1 MLRGRSTAKSRS
13 AADTR
18 NTDATSVRRASRS
31 RGPVVVGGVIVGRE
45 YTHRLVI
52 LLTGASGYIGQR
64 VGARLAA
71 GGERIRC
78 LVLPDDPID
87 PGRHFAADVV
97 RGDVTR
103 LDSFLPHGEDVDTV
117 VHAAA
122 VMPPGAPD
130 RKQEVNVL
138 GTANVIAFAQRRKAR
153 RLVYLSAVS
162 AAYAKKNAYGTSK
175 AEAER
180 LVQESGLDYT
190 ILRLTMV
197 YGPSGGLH
205 FQKLVSLLTRVPLL
219 CPVPGPG
226 TARLQPV
233 FVEDVVQAVELAL
246 RSPAAVGKTYNV
258 SGGTVLRLRDLID
271 RIVAVQGLRR
281 RRLHVP
287 LALCRLAASGL
298 AVVLPP
304 SFFSPDALLGLTQD
318 AELDHSQFGQEC
330 GYAPLSLEEGFART
344 FGRSPA

>member
-1 MLRGRSTAKSRS
+1 M
-13 AADTR
+13 
-18 NTDATSVRRASRS
+18 
-31 RGPVVVGGVIVGRE
+31 GGE
-45 YTHRLVI
+45 YTQRLVI
-52 LLTGASGYIGQR
+52 LLTGASGYIGLR

-71 GGERIRC
+71 AGERIRC
-78 LVLPDDPID
+78 LVLPDDPVD
-87 PGRHFAADVV
+87 PARRFAAEVV
-97 RGDVTR
+97 RGDVTD
-103 LDSFLPHGEDVDTV
+103 LDSFLAHGEGVTTI

-122 VMPPGAPD
+122 VMPPAPAE
-130 RKQEVNVL
+130 RMQEVNVR
-138 GTANVIAFAQRRKAR
+138 GTANVIAFAQRWKAR

-162 AAYAKKNAYGTSK
+162 AAYAKKNAYGSSK

-197 YGPSGGLH
+197 YGPAGGLH
-205 FQKLVSLLTRVPLL
+205 FQKLVSLLTRVPRL

-233 FVEDVVQAVELAL
+233 FVEDVVQAVQLAL

-258 SGGTVLRLRDLID
+258 SGGTVLRLRDLLD
-271 RIVAVQGLRR
+271 RIVAAQGLRR

-287 LALCRLAASGL
+287 LALCRLGASGL
-298 AVVLPP
+298 ALVLPP

-318 AELDHSQFGQEC
+318 ADLDHSQFRAEC
-330 GYAPLSLEEGFART
+330 GYAPLSLDEGFARV
-344 FGRSPA
+344 FGGGAAIR

>member
-1 MLRGRSTAKSRS
+1 
-13 AADTR
+13 
-18 NTDATSVRRASRS
+18 
-31 RGPVVVGGVIVGRE
+31 VGGE
-45 YTHRLVI
+45 YTQRLVI
-52 LLTGASGYIGQR
+52 LLTGATGYIGM
-64 VGARLAA
+64 RLGPRLSAA
-71 GGERIRC
+71 GERLRC
-78 LVLPDDPID
+78 LVLPDDPVN
-87 PGRHFAADVV
+87 PGRHFAAEVV

-103 LDSFLPHGEDVDTV
+103 PDSFASHGEGVTAI

-130 RKQEVNVL
+130 QMHEVNVR
-138 GTANVIAFAQRRKAR
+138 GTANVIALAR
-153 RLVYLSAVS
+153 RWQVRRIVYLSAVS
-162 AAYAKKNAYGTSK
+162 AAYAKKNAYGESK

-180 LVQESGLDYT
+180 LIRESGLDYT

-197 YGPSGGLH
+197 YGPAGGLH
-205 FQKLVSLLTRVPLL
+205 FQKLVSLLTRLPLL

-246 RSPAAVGKTYNV
+246 RSPAAPGKTYNV

-271 RIVAVQGLRR
+271 QIVASKGLRR

-287 LALCRLAASGL
+287 LALCRVGVSAL

-344 FGRSPA
+344 FGKATA

>member
-18 NTDATSVRRASRS
+18 NTDATSARRAERS
-31 RGPVVVGGVIVGRE
+31 RGTVVVGGVIVGRE

-52 LLTGASGYIGQR
+52 LLTGASGYIGLR
-64 VGARLAA
+64 VGPHLAA
-71 GGERIRC
+71 AGERIRC
-78 LVLPDDPID
+78 LALPGDPVD
-87 PGRHFAADVV
+87 PGQRFAADVV
-97 RGDVTR
+97 RGDITH
-103 LDSFLPHGEDVDTV
+103 LDSVLPHGEGVTAI

-122 VMPPGAPD
+122 LMPPAPPE
-130 RKQEVNVL
+130 RMHEVNVR
-138 GTANVIAFAQRRKAR
+138 GTANVIAFAQRWKVR
-153 RLVYLSAVS
+153 RIVYLSAVS

-180 LVQESGLDYT
+180 LVKESGLDYT

-197 YGPSGGLH
+197 YGPAGGLH

-233 FVEDVVQAVELAL
+233 FVEDVVQAVTLAL

-271 RIVAVQGLRR
+271 RIVAAQGLRR

-330 GYAPLSLEEGFART
+330 GYAPLNLEEGFART

>member
-1 MLRGRSTAKSRS
+1 L
-13 AADTR
+13 
-18 NTDATSVRRASRS
+18 
-31 RGPVVVGGVIVGRE
+31 
-45 YTHRLVI
+45 I
-52 LLTGASGYIGQR
+52 LLTGASGYIGIR
-64 VGARLAA
+64 LGDRLAA
-71 GGERIRC
+71 AGERLRC
-78 LVLPDDPID
+78 LVLPDDPVD
-87 PGRHFAADVV
+87 PGRRFAADVV
-97 RGDVTR
+97 RGDVSR
-103 LDSFLPHGEDVDTV
+103 LDSFASYGEGVTTI

-130 RKQEVNVL
+130 RMHEVNVR
-138 GTANVIAFAQRRKAR
+138 GTANLIAFAQRWNIR
-153 RLVYLSAVS
+153 RIVYLSAVS
-162 AAYAKKNAYGTSK
+162 AAYARKNAYGESK

-180 LVQESGLDYT
+180 LIRESGLDFT

-197 YGPSGGLH
+197 YGPAGGLH

-226 TARLQPV
+226 SARLQPV
-233 FVEDVVQAVELAL
+233 FIEDVVHAVELAL
-246 RSPAAVGKTYNV
+246 RTPAAQGKTYNV

-271 RIVAVQGLRR
+271 RIVASKGLRR

-287 LALCRLAASGL
+287 LVLCRVGVSAL

-318 AELDHSQFGQEC
+318 AELDHSQFGREC

-344 FGRSPA
+344 FGKATA

>member
-1 MLRGRSTAKSRS
+1 
-13 AADTR
+13 
-18 NTDATSVRRASRS
+18 
-31 RGPVVVGGVIVGRE
+31 VGRE

-52 LLTGASGYIGQR
+52 LLTGATGYIGMR
-64 VGARLAA
+64 LGARLAA
-71 GGERIRC
+71 AGERLRC
-78 LVLPDDPID
+78 LVLPDDPVD
-87 PGRHFAADVV
+87 PGRSFAADVV
-97 RGDVTR
+97 RGDVSR
-103 LDSFLPHGEDVDTV
+103 LDSFASHGEGVTTI

-122 VMPPGAPD
+122 VMPPGAAD
-130 RKQEVNVL
+130 RMHEVNVR
-138 GTANVIAFAQRRKAR
+138 GTANVIAFAQRWKAR
-153 RLVYLSAVS
+153 RIVYLSAVS
-162 AAYAKKNAYGTSK
+162 AAYARKNAYGESK

-180 LVQESGLDYT
+180 LIRESGLDFT

-197 YGPSGGLH
+197 YGPAGGLH

-219 CPVPGPG
+219 CPVPGAG

-246 RSPAAVGKTYNV
+246 RSPAAREKTYNV

-271 RIVAVQGLRR
+271 QIVASKGLRR

-287 LALCRLAASGL
+287 LALCRLGVSAL

-344 FGRSPA
+344 FGKATA